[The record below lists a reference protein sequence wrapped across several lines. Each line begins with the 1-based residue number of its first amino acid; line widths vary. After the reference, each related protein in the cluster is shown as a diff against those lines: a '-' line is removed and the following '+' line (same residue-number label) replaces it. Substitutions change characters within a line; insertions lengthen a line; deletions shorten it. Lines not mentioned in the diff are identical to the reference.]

1 MFIKR
6 MRRGGPDF
14 AYDGSGAAGASFRR
28 IAAPAFICLGVNMT
42 KLEMPPSHL
51 EISASPGLS
60 TVGQESETHPQDLVV
75 SGLFGNGRV
84 VALLKNAEGYAYGHR
99 IQFENGMEAE
109 LLITGVATRH

>member
-1 MFIKR
+1 M
-6 MRRGGPDF
+6 
-14 AYDGSGAAGASFRR
+14 S
-28 IAAPAFICLGVNMT
+28 
-42 KLEMPPSHL
+42 KLEMPSSRL
-51 EISASPGLS
+51 EAAGLPGLS
-60 TVGQESETHPQDLVV
+60 AVGQENEPHPQDRVV

>member
-1 MFIKR
+1 MSKLEIPSHFE
-6 MRRGGPDF
+6 
-14 AYDGSGAAGASFRR
+14 AAG
-28 IAAPAFICLGVNMT
+28 L
-42 KLEMPPSHL
+42 
-51 EISASPGLS
+51 PGLS
-60 TVGQESETHPQDLVV
+60 VVGQENEPHPQDRVV